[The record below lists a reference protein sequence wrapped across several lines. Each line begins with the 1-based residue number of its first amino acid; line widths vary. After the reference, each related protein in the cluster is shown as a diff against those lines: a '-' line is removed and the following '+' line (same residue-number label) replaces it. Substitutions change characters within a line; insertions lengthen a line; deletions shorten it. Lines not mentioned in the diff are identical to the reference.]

1 TTSGYSSIWDNIGAI
16 TNKGVDLGLH
26 TINLQ
31 NLHGF
36 GWTSDLNVTWN
47 RNRVTALYGGE
58 PITYTVSSRVT
69 SIVAVGKPIGEYYMY
84 KFLRVDPADGNAVF
98 ATAGGGE
105 SKSPTASDLMMVGN
119 PQPKYYGG
127 FTNTFSLGSLDLRG
141 FLQFSQGNKVFNM
154 MRIFTDDGGWS
165 YDNKST
171 LELNRWQK
179 PGDVTDEPRMSYDGT
194 SGARLMSSRMI
205 EDGSFLR
212 LGEVTLGY
220 HLPAR
225 LSGAAR
231 LNDARV
237 FVSGRNLKTWTK
249 YTGYN
254 PDVNSA
260 GVLANVVMG
269 VDYYAYP
276 LARTFNVGLSAGW

>member
-1 TTSGYSSIWDNIGAI
+1 M
-16 TNKGVDLGLH
+16 
-26 TINLQ
+26 NLQ
-31 NLHGF
+31 NARGL
-36 GWTSDLNVTWN
+36 GWTSDFNVTFN
-47 RNRVTALYGGE
+47 RNKVTALYGGQ

-69 SIVAVGKPIGEYYMY
+69 SIVAVDKPIGEFYMY

-98 ATAGGGE
+98 ATAAGGE

-119 PQPKYYGG
+119 PQPKYFGG
-127 FTNTFSLGSLDLRG
+127 FTNTFTFHSFDLRG
-141 FLQFSQGNKVFNM
+141 FLQFTQGNKIFNM
-154 MRIFTDDGGWS
+154 MRIFTDDGGYS

-171 LELNRWQK
+171 LSLNRWQK
-179 PGDVTDEPRMSYDGT
+179 PGDITDEPRMSYDGT

-205 EDGSFLR
+205 EDGSFVR

-220 HLPAR
+220 KLPAQVAQ
-225 LSGAAR
+225 SAH
-231 LNDARV
+231 LNDARL

-249 YTGYN
+249 YNGYN

-276 LARTFNVGLSAGW
+276 LARTFTVGINASW